1 MRHSGPGSSRLLII
15 LKVCFIDN
23 IIIAKIILH
32 DILDSN
38 CYMFIFNLVHTMLPP
53 KI

>member
-32 DILDSN
+32 DNHRFKL
-38 CYMFIFNLVHTMLPP
+38 LHVHF
-53 KI
+53 